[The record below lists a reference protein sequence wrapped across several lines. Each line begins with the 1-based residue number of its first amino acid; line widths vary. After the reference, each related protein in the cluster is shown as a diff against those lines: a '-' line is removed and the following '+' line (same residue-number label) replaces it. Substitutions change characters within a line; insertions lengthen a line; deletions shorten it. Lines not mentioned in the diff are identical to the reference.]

1 MDTQF
6 KQWQELW
13 QGGQNEGTEISSQS
27 LHFRTSHTYIDKIRR
42 NMRNEF
48 YFALVFL
55 PAALLYASV
64 QSSNYE
70 MSLIVRSCI
79 VFMGIIATF
88 YVFRFFTFYRSTS
101 LLSFNTR
108 ESLLWFV
115 SEMRLQLE
123 VYRSFTYIMVL
134 CGLFFG
140 MLYGIFEPSDDES
153 SAALTN
159 RQLIWLLLS
168 LFAGMLIFT
177 LSMLEVWIYVVY
189 GKYVRKLR
197 ALITELNGKDQE
209 NQPLPEQ

>member
-13 QGGQNEGTEISSQS
+13 QGGQNEGTEITSQT

-42 NMRNEF
+42 NMRTEF
-48 YFALVFL
+48 YFGLFFL
-55 PAALLYASV
+55 PAALLYAAIKSPD
-64 QSSNYE
+64 YE
-70 MSLIVRSCI
+70 LSLIVRSCI
-79 VFMGIIATF
+79 VYIVIISAF
-88 YVFRFFTFYRSTS
+88 YVYRFFAFYRSLS
-101 LLSFNTR
+101 HLSFNTR

-140 MLYGIFEPSDDES
+140 MLYGIFDTSGDS
-153 SAALTN
+153 SSTALTD

-168 LFAGMLIFT
+168 LFGGMLIFT
-177 LSMLEVWIYVVY
+177 LGLLETWIYLVY
-189 GKYVRKLR
+189 GRYVRKLR

-209 NQPLPEQ
+209 IEPLTEL